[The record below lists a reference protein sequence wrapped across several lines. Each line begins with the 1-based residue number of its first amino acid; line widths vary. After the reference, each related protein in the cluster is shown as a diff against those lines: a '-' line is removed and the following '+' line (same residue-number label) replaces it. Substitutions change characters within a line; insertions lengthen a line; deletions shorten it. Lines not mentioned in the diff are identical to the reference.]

1 MEKPVIDIVEVSKR
15 SGIPAST
22 LRYYEEKRLIQSY
35 GRRGLRRL
43 FKPEVLQ
50 RLALITLAQN
60 AGFSLDEIATMFTPE
75 GPQIDRALLLKK
87 ADELQQ
93 KIAQLQAMSDGLRH
107 VAACRAPSHFECP
120 KFLQLVNI
128 VSQQQRKARPKKRAM
143 PGPVTGL

>member
-50 RLALITLAQN
+50 RLALITLA
-60 AGFSLDEIATMFTPE
+60 PKC
-75 GPQIDRALLLKK
+75 RLL
-87 ADELQQ
+87 
-93 KIAQLQAMSDGLRH
+93 
-107 VAACRAPSHFECP
+107 
-120 KFLQLVNI
+120 
-128 VSQQQRKARPKKRAM
+128 AR
-143 PGPVTGL
+143 

>member
-1 MEKPVIDIVEVSKR
+1 VEIHLIDIVEVSKR
-15 SGIPAST
+15 SGVPAST
-22 LRYYEEKRLIQSY
+22 LRYYEEKRLIQSH

-60 AGFSLDEIATMFTPE
+60 ASFSLDEIAAMFTAE
-75 GPQIDRALLLKK
+75 GPQIDRTLLLKK

-93 KIAQLQAMSDGLRH
+93 KIAQLQSMCDGLRH

-128 VSQQQRKARPKKRAM
+128 VSQQQRKARPKKRVT
-143 PGPVTGL
+143 PGGVLD

>member
-1 MEKPVIDIVEVSKR
+1 MENHLIDIVEVSKR
-15 SGIPAST
+15 AGIPAST
-22 LRYYEEKRLIQSY
+22 LRYYEEKRLIQSC

-60 AGFSLDEIATMFTPE
+60 AGFSLDEIAAMFTAE

-93 KIAQLQAMSDGLRH
+93 KIVRLQSMCDGLRH
-107 VAACRAPSHFECP
+107 VAACRAPSHFDCP
-120 KFLQLVNI
+120 KFLQLVNV
-128 VSQQQRKARPKKRAM
+128 VSQQQRKIRPKKRAM
-143 PGPVTGL
+143 PSE

>member
-1 MEKPVIDIVEVSKR
+1 MDIVEVSKR

-22 LRYYEEKRLIQSY
+22 LRYYEEKGLLQSY
-35 GRRGLRRL
+35 GRHGLRRL

-50 RLALITLAQN
+50 RLALISLAQN
-60 AGFSLDEIATMFTPE
+60 AGFSLAEIAAMFTLD
-75 GPQIDRALLLKK
+75 GPQIDRTLLLKK

-93 KIAQLQAMSDGLRH
+93 KIAQLQAMCDGLRH

-128 VSQQQRKARPKKRAM
+128 VSKQPRKFRSKRAA
-143 PGPVTGL
+143 PAGDGLV